1 VTGGYERGMK
11 HLVIAILMTV
21 ACGKSK
27 HIDSVPCDAK
37 AVGDLAATL
46 SKASGFGID
55 LTNDKAKA
63 DSAAAKTAMMGKQ
76 FAFTGCK
83 FDSQGNDIVR
93 FASSDSS
100 ASIECAMKGGE
111 KGVTE
116 FRHAAMKI
124 GQDKLRLDVSG
135 VIAATGTK
143 DFPRVGM
150 TDCEIST
157 HD

>member
-1 VTGGYERGMK
+1 MK
-11 HLVIAILMTV
+11 HLLIAILMTV

-27 HIDSVPCDAK
+27 HIDGVPCGAK

-63 DSAAAKTAMMGKQ
+63 DIAAAKTAVMGKQ
-76 FAFTGCK
+76 LAFTGCK

-100 ASIECAMKGGE
+100 ASSASIECTMKGGE
-111 KGVTE
+111 KAVTE

-124 GQDKLRLDVSG
+124 GQDKLKLDVSG
-135 VIAATGTK
+135 VIAATGSK
-143 DFPRVGM
+143 DFPRIGM